1 MIYTDSRYATGEITY
16 ANNART
22 GNNHITVF
30 RTFPTKTY
38 KFSIYVWTSAD
49 RIDILSAK
57 LLGSSSL
64 WWKLMDLNPEISNP
78 HTIPVGTPLRVP
90 NA

>member
-1 MIYTDSRYATGEITY
+1 MIYTDSRYAAGNIFY

-22 GNNHITVF
+22 GNSNITVF
-30 RTFPTKTY
+30 RIFPTKTY
-38 KFSIYVWTSAD
+38 KFSIYIWTSAD
-49 RIDILSAK
+49 RIDIVAAQ

-78 HTIPVGTPLRVP
+78 YNIPVGTPLRVP